1 MNLIDRPFYTE
12 KLLAY
17 TQKNEIKILTGVRG
31 VGKSS
36 ILNLFR
42 QMLLTRGIDENN
54 IIRIDLESIEFC
66 FTTNS
71 TALYEFINNKINKS
85 QKFYLL
91 IDEVQ
96 RIQDWQMVITA
107 LKADFNIDIY
117 ISSSGSNLITQEFC
131 QQLNHKP
138 LEIHILPLS
147 FKEYRNFYQ
156 TNDSMNI
163 DELFSNYLRLGSMPV
178 DFEHLR
184 NTFFSTMAQDI
195 FANNKIADNSMM
207 ILLTKLLFTEMG
219 KVHSFNSISKLL
231 SEIIEKPPAVRT
243 IENYVKMLVDSNLF
257 YCVPVF
263 DIKNN
268 YSLTRY
274 AKYYPVDLGFYSLI
288 MGEHDL
294 SDIHILESVVYFELL
309 RLGVKVSTCKV
320 GNKKVAFLA
329 ESNDNKIYVQVL
341 NSLTDNAKDIFI
353 PLRSINDHYSKWI
366 LTIDKVYSHSED
378 GIRISNIIDFLLE
391 E

>member
-1 MNLIDRPFYTE
+1 
-12 KLLAY
+12 
-17 TQKNEIKILTGVRG
+17 
-31 VGKSS
+31 
-36 ILNLFR
+36 
-42 QMLLTRGIDENN
+42 
-54 IIRIDLESIEFC
+54 
-66 FTTNS
+66 
-71 TALYEFINNKINKS
+71 
-85 QKFYLL
+85 
-91 IDEVQ
+91 
-96 RIQDWQMVITA
+96 
-107 LKADFNIDIY
+107 
-117 ISSSGSNLITQEFC
+117 
-131 QQLNHKP
+131 
-138 LEIHILPLS
+138 
-147 FKEYRNFYQ
+147 
-156 TNDSMNI
+156 
-163 DELFSNYLRLGSMPV
+163 
-178 DFEHLR
+178 
-184 NTFFSTMAQDI
+184 MAQDI

-309 RLGVKVSTCKV
+309 RLGVKVSTCKI

-329 ESNDNKIYVQVL
+329 ESNDNKIYIQVL
-341 NSLTDNAKDIFI
+341 NSLTDKAKDIFI